1 MLPII
6 AYVNII
12 RSERS
17 ITRSYQSFKVTTVT
31 KHVLL
36 TVLGIAGDTTKILL
50 GYKINPSCFL
60 VKVTCSHKSMS
71 ISIIWRYS
79 NCILLSKWRYSN
91 CIFQRVWNRQTKQG
105 HARRGQLP
113 TNMDALILVKTGSY
127 WTVVWL
133 SFKENIVKIF
143 ASKNNKTGVAFWTM
157 NMAAIGRVV
166 TMSVIWPG
174 MMQLL

>member
-1 MLPII
+1 MAIQLPAVLDWEQLFRTIPCLTTYPTQNLTIWSLHRRFYTKTKSTICLSQRMSLVNGWWVYEIERFNFLSCSFARKMLPII

-31 KHVLL
+31 KDVLL

-71 ISIIWRYS
+71 ISIIYIDRNFIY
-79 NCILLSKWRYSN
+79 KW
-91 CIFQRVWNRQTKQG
+91 W
-105 HARRGQLP
+105 
-113 TNMDALILVKTGSY
+113 
-127 WTVVWL
+127 
-133 SFKENIVKIF
+133 IV
-143 ASKNNKTGVAFWTM
+143 N
-157 NMAAIGRVV
+157 
-166 TMSVIWPG
+166 
-174 MMQLL
+174 